1 MNTLSITVSSTI
13 KLEALPKA
21 EPTPAL
27 DLLFSRAHLT
37 SVRDESIKDYWIE
50 RLTQHQPTTVPIST
64 LLARSDPALSACPYY
79 LCCELVEYTAGMNDV
94 YVRRLDNPQDVGT
107 QSEHYKKILRESFG
121 EAIIRPVLLWP
132 SLFILGLQ
140 DDPEVCTTD
149 ANNAENQPLS
159 EVLPKG
165 PRAQFWISR
174 MNETQMIFHQSNE
187 NMNDQPTNQR
197 PNGVWLWGE
206 GTNSALPDSPL
217 SVSAQSP
224 ELLALSHAAK
234 ATLVSYEHLFNEQT
248 PCNDALIEI
257 PIDED
262 PKSLAKANLIA
273 AQAIT
278 LLKSGRY
285 TELNAQI
292 MKKSVLYNAKCT
304 KFSLRKFWKKSIN
317 TIDWLRTADD

>member
-1 MNTLSITVSSTI
+1 
-13 KLEALPKA
+13 
-21 EPTPAL
+21 
-27 DLLFSRAHLT
+27 
-37 SVRDESIKDYWIE
+37 
-50 RLTQHQPTTVPIST
+50 
-64 LLARSDPALSACPYY
+64 
-79 LCCELVEYTAGMNDV
+79 
-94 YVRRLDNPQDVGT
+94 
-107 QSEHYKKILRESFG
+107 
-121 EAIIRPVLLWP
+121 
-132 SLFILGLQ
+132 
-140 DDPEVCTTD
+140 
-149 ANNAENQPLS
+149 
-159 EVLPKG
+159 
-165 PRAQFWISR
+165 

-206 GTNSALPDSPL
+206 GTHSALPDSPL

-304 KFSLRKFWKKSIN
+304 KFSLRKFWKKSVN

>member
-1 MNTLSITVSSTI
+1 
-13 KLEALPKA
+13 
-21 EPTPAL
+21 
-27 DLLFSRAHLT
+27 
-37 SVRDESIKDYWIE
+37 
-50 RLTQHQPTTVPIST
+50 
-64 LLARSDPALSACPYY
+64 
-79 LCCELVEYTAGMNDV
+79 
-94 YVRRLDNPQDVGT
+94 
-107 QSEHYKKILRESFG
+107 
-121 EAIIRPVLLWP
+121 
-132 SLFILGLQ
+132 
-140 DDPEVCTTD
+140 
-149 ANNAENQPLS
+149 
-159 EVLPKG
+159 
-165 PRAQFWISR
+165 
-174 MNETQMIFHQSNE
+174 MIFHQSNE

-197 PNGVWLWGE
+197 SNGVWLWGE

-217 SVSAQSP
+217 SVYAQSP

-292 MKKSVLYNAKCT
+292 MKKSVLYNARCT